1 MRSSGSG
8 FGDTREILRTN
19 GVTNWP
25 FRPLKAIQ
33 KPSTRVLSLPKA
45 EPRLSLTYNANDLL
59 SSASLSKESVTTTT
73 QFSYDGFDRVRSVK
87 DPLNNSTVR

>member
-73 QFSYDGFDRVRSVK
+73 QFAYDGNGNLTAVGSVK
-87 DPLNNSTVR
+87 NLSHIY